1 MDGAVLQAASRALP
15 SELAADTDTGTLG
28 IYRLKRYWSRVILA
42 RQGHPVRVSKREH
55 HLDHL
60 VLHATGIGLEQAASF
75 LGNAP
80 TFEDFEHWIVATTGG
95 VDPARVARINTA
107 VTAGEYPEDIKRLL
121 AALEASEPVLS
132 EQDIAFWHEHGYV
145 VLHDAVA

>member
-80 TFEDFEHWIVATTGG
+80 TFEDFEHWIVATTALVFGFAAVCNALALRG
-95 VDPARVARINTA
+95 KHFGWVALSA
-107 VTAGEYPEDIKRLL
+107 VVAM
-121 AALEASEPVLS
+121 
-132 EQDIAFWHEHGYV
+132 
-145 VLHDAVA
+145 AVAGY